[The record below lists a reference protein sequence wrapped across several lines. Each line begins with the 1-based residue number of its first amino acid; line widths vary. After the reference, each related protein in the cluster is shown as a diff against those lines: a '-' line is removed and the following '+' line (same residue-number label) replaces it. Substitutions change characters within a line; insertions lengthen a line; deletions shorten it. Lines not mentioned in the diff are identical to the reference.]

1 MTREQKSG
9 GASGRPG
16 NDRRGGAKRGGA
28 KRGPSQR
35 QLRVGEEMRHALSRI
50 IARDELNDPDLTN
63 LAVTI
68 TAVDMSPDLRN
79 AIAYIVPFGVAVNQT
94 AEQVAAKAV
103 MIKALNRAAAFF
115 RGQLSREVDLRMS
128 PTLRFRLDES
138 FEQANRIEALLHDP
152 LVARDLAQPSDD
164 TDTVE
169 QAETDQPDTDQL
181 DKGEVDDGAA

>member
-1 MTREQKSG
+1 MTREQKSAGPGSTKGIGMRSG
-9 GASGRPG
+9 GKPDG
-16 NDRRGGAKRGGA
+16 KRGGGA
-28 KRGPSQR
+28 RSRGPSQR

-50 IARDELNDPDLTN
+50 ISRDELNDPDLAH

-79 AIAYIVPFGVAVNQT
+79 AIAYVVPFGVAL
-94 AEQVAAKAV
+94 EQKVDTTV

-128 PTLRFRLDES
+128 PMLRFRLDES

-152 LVARDLAQPSDD
+152 LVARDLAPKTEDGETAPIAADTPDD
-164 TDTVE
+164 E
-169 QAETDQPDTDQL
+169 A
-181 DKGEVDDGAA
+181 DDGEA

>member
-9 GASGRPG
+9 GAPG
-16 NDRRGGAKRGGA
+16 RGGGSKRGGGKRA
-28 KRGPSQR
+28 PGEGKRGPSQR

-50 IARDELNDPDLTN
+50 IARDELSDPDLVH

-79 AIAYIVPFGVAVNQT
+79 AIAYVVPFGIAVNQT
-94 AEQVAAKAV
+94 DEQIAATAV
-103 MIKALNRAAAFF
+103 MVKALNRAAAFF

-138 FEQANRIEALLHDP
+138 FQQANRIEALLHDP
-152 LVARDLAQPSDD
+152 LVARDLGPQDD
-164 TDTVE
+164 AD
-169 QAETDQPDTDQL
+169 ETDQPAENE
-181 DKGEVDDGAA
+181 GDDGAA